1 MKPKNLNLPKFLEYR
16 ALAFRFQHD
25 KIMDHVI
32 ENSDTVAGMR
42 IVNICFKD
50 SEDFS
55 KNIEAMAKRLDIS
68 KREFMKR
75 AILHAMQLAEEALEE
90 AVEDWE

>member
-1 MKPKNLNLPKFLEYR
+1 MIPKNLNLPKFLEYR

-32 ENSDTVAGMR
+32 QDTDTMAGVR

-50 SEDFS
+50 SEEFS
-55 KNIEAMAKRLDIS
+55 QNIETIAKRLDIS

>member
-1 MKPKNLNLPKFLEYR
+1 MKPLNMNFPKFLEYR

-25 KIMDHVI
+25 KIMDHVL
-32 ENSDTVAGMR
+32 ENTDTVAGVR

-50 SEDFS
+50 SEEFS

-75 AILHAMQLAEEALEE
+75 AILHAMELAEDALEK